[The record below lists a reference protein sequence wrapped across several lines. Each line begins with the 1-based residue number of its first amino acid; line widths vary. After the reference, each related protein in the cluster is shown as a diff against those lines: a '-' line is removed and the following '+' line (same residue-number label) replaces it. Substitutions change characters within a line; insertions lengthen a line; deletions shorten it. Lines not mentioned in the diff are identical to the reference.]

1 MKIKYLVICVICL
14 LTGCQAT
21 APLMKNSITF
31 VVGPSDFEHNFF
43 LKTIGHCVVIFMI
56 AMEICL

>member
-31 VVGPSDFEHNFF
+31 VVGPSDFEHNFVF
-43 LKTIGHCVVIFMI
+43 KNT
-56 AMEICL
+56 